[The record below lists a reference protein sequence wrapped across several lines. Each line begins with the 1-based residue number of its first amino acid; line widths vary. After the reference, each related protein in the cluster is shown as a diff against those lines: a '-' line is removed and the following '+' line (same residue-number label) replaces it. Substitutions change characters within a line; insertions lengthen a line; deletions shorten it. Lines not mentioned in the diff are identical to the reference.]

1 MKIPFNKPFFTGQ
14 EPRHMQMAAIFGQI
28 SGNGAYTKKC
38 HQFFE
43 KEFGFGKALLTTSC
57 SDALE
62 MAAILSNIGPGDEVI
77 MPSFTFVS
85 TANAFI
91 LRGATIVFA
100 DVESNYPNLDPFM
113 VEKLITPRTRVIVLV
128 HYAGVACRMDE
139 FVRLS
144 GKYNLILVEDAAHAI
159 GAYYRNQPLGSI
171 GHFGTFSFHETKNII
186 SGEGGLLAVND
197 KRFSTRAEIIWEK
210 GTNRAAFYR
219 GEVNKY
225 GWVDVGS
232 SFLPSELIAAFLF
245 AQLEAFN
252 SIQKER
258 IRVRKSYLEHLD
270 FVNENGWA
278 SIPAIP
284 DYATDNG
291 NMFFMI
297 TRNGEERDGLLRHL
311 NRDGI
316 QAVFHYLPLHSSEF
330 FIPRHD
336 GRPLPNTDRFSKCII
351 RLPFFSGLS
360 EKEVVFIAKSVKR
373 YFEKHR

>member
-1 MKIPFNKPFFTGQ
+1 MKIPFNKPFFTG
-14 EPRHMQMAAIFGQI
+14 EESRHMQMAAIFGQI

-43 KEFGFGKALLTTSC
+43 KGFGFGKALLTTSC

-100 DVESNYPNLDPFM
+100 DVEPGYPNLDPVG

-128 HYAGVACRMDE
+128 HYSGVACQMDA
-139 FVRLS
+139 FTRLAEAH
-144 GKYNLILVEDAAHAI
+144 NLILVEDAAHAI
-159 GAYYRNQPLGSI
+159 GSYYRKQPLGSI

-186 SGEGGLLAVND
+186 SGEGGLLTIND
-197 KRFSTRAEIIWEK
+197 KRFSARAEIIWEK

-245 AQLEAFN
+245 AQLEAFKD
-252 SIQKER
+252 IQKER
-258 IRVRKSYLEHLD
+258 LRVRRSYLEQLH
-270 FVNENGWA
+270 FVNERGWA
-278 SIPAIP
+278 TIPAIP

-291 NMFFMI
+291 NMFFMV
-297 TRNGEERDGLLRHL
+297 TRDGEERDALIRHL

-316 QAVFHYLPLHSSEF
+316 QAVFHYLPLHSSGF
-330 FIPRHD
+330 FSPRHD
-336 GRPLPNTDRFSKCII
+336 GRPLPNTDRFSECII

-360 EKEVVFIAKSVKR
+360 EKEVAFVAKSVR
-373 YFEKHR
+373 RFFEKRG